1 MRRLNDIW
9 VRWQRHLDMLPVS
22 ELFIRAIY
30 LTLIWSTIKLL
41 LIGDVVWGEEWLH
54 VRYTP
59 FGNID
64 RFAMILNEA
73 VVRPHY
79 LWFAL
84 PFLALLIGGVIG
96 RHNVFTRAVV
106 WYLYVALHF
115 GNVEIST
122 GGHHLYQQLLFFHIL
137 FFRVNDQEDGMWA
150 AARRMLHHLGFYA
163 IWINIALLYFASA
176 YWKTFGEMW
185 FNGQAMLMS
194 ISFEPYSFPGI
205 LDLLPSNTWY
215 LLVGTY
221 AVFAYQ
227 LLFAVVIW
235 IKPVRKPFLL
245 FGLLFHLSIVF
256 IVGLADFGL
265 FMIASYSIFLAP
277 ADARKLMER
286 LSVVRLKR
294 KQ

>member
-1 MRRLNDIW
+1 MRRLNDTW
-9 VRWQRHLDMLPVS
+9 VRWQSKLEILPVS
-22 ELFIRAIY
+22 EVFIRAIY

-54 VRYTP
+54 VLYTP

-64 RFAMILNEA
+64 RFAMILNETA
-73 VVRPHY
+73 VRPYY
-79 LWFAL
+79 LWFVV
-84 PFLALLIGGVIG
+84 PFLALLIGGLLG
-96 RHNVFTRAVV
+96 LHNFFTRAVV

-137 FFRVNDQEDGMWA
+137 FFRVSDRAGGIWA
-150 AARRMLHHLGFYA
+150 ATRRLLHHLGFYA
-163 IWINIALLYFASA
+163 IWVNIALLYFASA

-185 FNGQAMLMS
+185 FSGQAMLMS
-194 ISFEPYSFPGI
+194 ISFEAYSFPGI
-205 LDLLPSNTWY
+205 LALLPSNTWY
-215 LLVGTY
+215 LLIGTY

-227 LLFAVVIW
+227 LLFAIAIW

-256 IVGLADFGL
+256 IVGLADFGV

-277 ADARKLMER
+277 SDARMLMER
-286 LSVVRLKR
+286 LSVIRLSR
-294 KQ
+294 K